1 MENPKYISIA
11 ELAKI
16 LGISRIA
23 VYKKVKKG
31 DIKAIKIGR
40 SYAVPANAIDKKNRN
55 INGKPLKD
63 EEKRV
68 IEKAVRKTVQ
78 EYGDV
83 LKRLGKE

>member
-1 MENPKYISIA
+1 MENSKYISIA
-11 ELAKI
+11 EFAKR
-16 LGISRIA
+16 LGVSRIT

-40 SYAVPANAIDKKNRN
+40 SYAVLANAVDKKIRSVK
-55 INGKPLKD
+55 GRPLKD
-63 EEKRV
+63 EEKSV

-78 EYGDV
+78 EYGEV